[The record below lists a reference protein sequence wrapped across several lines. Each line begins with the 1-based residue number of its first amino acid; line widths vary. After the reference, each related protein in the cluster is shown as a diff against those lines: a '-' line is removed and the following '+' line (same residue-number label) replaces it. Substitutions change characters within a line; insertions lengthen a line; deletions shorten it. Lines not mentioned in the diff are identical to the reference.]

1 MTGEHRLKRKISDF
15 IRHQTIQTTT
25 AISFSVVSVVCITLF
40 SILLYTL
47 FDNRAKETTIKD
59 TEQLIN
65 QTSINL
71 EAYLRNMRMV
81 SDTAYYT
88 VLKETDLA
96 DGSPEDKLNLLYES
110 NKDKL
115 VNIACFTRD
124 GGLVCAVPSAT
135 LKKDIDVTDQSWF
148 KAPFVEMENFH
159 FSMPHVQNLFIN
171 TDSYRYYWVVSLS
184 RAVELTRNGR
194 TGLGVL
200 VIDMNYNG
208 IEQIFDRVNEERKS
222 GYIYLTDK
230 EGKIIYH
237 PRQSLI
243 NSELLLE
250 NNIVNASYKD
260 GSHIEKFNG
269 EKHIVSV
276 GTVSYTGWK
285 IICVQPVTTATMS
298 QRQTRYF
305 AVCIVITGILTMLL
319 LSRLIARYISMP
331 LLRLTDSV
339 RVEADGTLNPD
350 IYIGGNRDVE
360 YLGTTLKNVVEELR
374 AATDAVVREQE
385 EKRRSELDALQSQ
398 INPHFLYN
406 TLDSIVWMIE
416 GERYDDAVFM
426 VTSLATLFRI
436 SLSRGRTMIRI
447 EDEIKHAQNYMNIQN
462 VRYKDKFSVSF
473 DIDKDILDG
482 TIVKLVLQPILEN
495 AIYYGMEAMDG
506 DGEITVR
513 GYKKDGD
520 VYISVKDNGLGM
532 TEDAVKNV
540 LLDNDHVPR
549 HGSGVGLINVHN
561 RIKLRFGKEYGL
573 IVESVPDFG
582 TTVTIHIPYRTEQDN
597 LSGKKAGE
605 SGNGGESHAE

>member
-1 MTGEHRLKRKISDF
+1 MAGQHRIKKKISDF

-25 AISFSVVSVVCITLF
+25 AISFSLVSIVCITLF

-47 FDNRAKETTIKD
+47 FDNKARETTIKD
-59 TEQLIN
+59 TEQLIS
-65 QTSINL
+65 QTSLNL

-88 VLKETDLA
+88 VLKETDLSS
-96 DGSPEDKLNLLYES
+96 GSPEDKLNLLYES

-115 VNIACFTRD
+115 ISIACFTRD
-124 GGLVCAVPSAT
+124 GELVCAVPSAT
-135 LKKDIDVTDQSWF
+135 LKKALDVTDQSWF
-148 KAPFVEMENFH
+148 KGPFAEMENFH
-159 FSMPHVQNLFIN
+159 FSLPHVQNLFVN

-200 VIDMNYNG
+200 VIDMNYSG

-237 PRQSLI
+237 PRQNLI

-250 NNIVNASYKD
+250 NNLANASYKD
-260 GSHIEKFNG
+260 GSHLETFNG
-269 EKHIVSV
+269 KKNIVTV
-276 GTVSYTGWK
+276 GTISYTGWK
-285 IICVQPVTTATMS
+285 LICVQPVTTASMS

-305 AVCIVITGILTMLL
+305 AVCIVITGILTMML
-319 LSRLIARYISMP
+319 LSRLMARYISMP

-374 AATDAVVREQE
+374 AATDADVKEQE

-416 GERYDDAVFM
+416 GEKYDDAVFM

-447 EDEIKHAQNYMNIQN
+447 EDEIKHAENYMNIQN

-482 TIVKLVLQPILEN
+482 IIVKLVLQPILEN

-532 TEDAVKNV
+532 TEDTVKNV

-573 IVESVPDFG
+573 IIESVPDFG
-582 TTVTIHIPYRTEQDN
+582 TTVTIHIPYRTESAKNVTD
-597 LSGKKAGE
+597 
-605 SGNGGESHAE
+605 GGENRAK